1 MSVDLA
7 ELVPS
12 LKRAVSAP
20 GAEDTTFPDA
30 TDDSFLG
37 YLQDAFW
44 ECRLDGMLVGF
55 VEADGLIDPSTVGA
69 ADLTRDLQQL
79 VILYAGIDIVVN
91 QIRALQTTFR
101 AVAGPV
107 QFEIQRSAQVL
118 KAILDELKYRRDIVL
133 LRLSDIGTVPSY
145 VIDAVISRDI
155 SIGYGGTVWVGY

>member
-12 LKRAVSAP
+12 LKRAVSMP
-20 GAEDTTFPDA
+20 GAEETTFPDA
-30 TDDSFLG
+30 NDDSFLG

-44 ECRLDGMLVGF
+44 ECRLDGMLKGF
-55 VEADGLIDPSTVGA
+55 VESDGLVAPNGTVELA
-69 ADLTRDLQQL
+69 RDLQQL
-79 VILYAGIDIVVN
+79 VVFYAGIDIVVN

-118 KAILDELKYRRDIVL
+118 KAILDELQRRRNIVL
-133 LRLSDIGTVPSY
+133 LRLSDVGTVPSY
-145 VIDAVISRDI
+145 IIDGVVGRDI
-155 SIGYGGTVWVGY
+155 SIGWGDTFWTGY